1 MLVQDRG
8 SATLTTVVLTPVF
21 VAVALAAFQAAL
33 WTHARTESRAI
44 ARDAAVL
51 VARAGESAD
60 AVTESATRL
69 LDEEVRLTESD
80 VEIDAGPTLVTVTVT
95 GSAPGMFRWM
105 ETQFVVVEA
114 VPQEG
119 FRP

>member
-1 MLVQDRG
+1 MAVDRG
-8 SATLTTVVLTPVF
+8 SATLATVVLTPVF
-21 VAVALAAFQAAL
+21 IVVALAAFQAAL

-51 VARAGESAD
+51 VARAGEPAD
-60 AVTESATRL
+60 AVEASAQQL
-69 LDEEVRLTESD
+69 LDDEVRLIDS
-80 VEIDAGPTLVTVTVT
+80 EIDIDDGSTLVTVTVR

-105 ETQFVVVEA
+105 ATGFEVVEA
-114 VPQEG
+114 VPVEG

>member
-1 MLVQDRG
+1 M
-8 SATLTTVVLTPVF
+8 VLTPVF
-21 VAVALAAFQAAL
+21 VVVALAAFQAAL

-51 VARAGESAD
+51 VARAGEASEAVEASA
-60 AVTESATRL
+60 AQL
-69 LDEEVRLTESD
+69 LDGEVRLTES
-80 VEIDAGPTLVTVTVT
+80 VIDIDDGPELVTVTVR

-105 ETQFVVVEA
+105 QTEFEVVEA
-114 VPQEG
+114 VPREG